1 MPRLT
6 WNRSGMVEGHLVFF
20 YLTPS
25 FHHHIFFLMGDH
37 HITVRSLLNGLRPKI
52 IILNLGCSERAALIP
67 SLSSGSLGMPIFI

>member
-25 FHHHIFFLMGDH
+25 FHH